1 MKEGEREREYPFW
14 FKCCTFAGRPVPPPC
29 IGGEAR
35 GCPEA
40 VPSGELPLPFPAVL
54 ELNIPVATLLQ
65 ELLRGLRAITEG
77 GDFESLLPCERPGKC
92 KSFFLQAAERG
103 ETHVFAD
110 SSFAYL
116 ATAISQGD
124 LTG

>member
-1 MKEGEREREYPFW
+1 MLHLCWEACSASLHR
-14 FKCCTFAGRPVPPPC
+14 
-29 IGGEAR
+29 GEAR

-103 ETHVFAD
+103 ETQFFAD
-110 SSFAYL
+110 CSLTYL
-116 ATAISQGD
+116 ATAISTGA

>member
-1 MKEGEREREYPFW
+1 MKEREREREYPFW

-40 VPSGELPLPFPAVL
+40 VPSGELPLPSPAVL
-54 ELNIPVATLLQ
+54 ELNILITTLLQ
-65 ELLRGLRAITEG
+65 ELLRGLLAITEE

-92 KSFFLQAAERG
+92 KSFFLQAAEKG
-103 ETHVFAD
+103 ETHFFAD

-116 ATAISQGD
+116 ATTISSGD
-124 LTG
+124 LSG